1 MRKFSLTLYMVFVTM
16 VGICQTTDG
25 DNLFDDS
32 YLHEF
37 RFELVDTNTLISTK
51 DYQQV
56 NMIVDGVVVESVGIK
71 KKGNISQYSNPAKKA
86 IKIKTNKYVNGKKYD
101 GIKEFMLHM
110 NYQDPTMLR
119 EKLTYDICSD
129 MGLFSLRTA
138 FAKVYIDDEYWG
150 LYTLV
155 EGKDEMY
162 KQVFDNR
169 DMDAIESLD
178 FGEMC
183 YVSDDPIEYDYWN
196 NSSGLPYYQFENGD
210 PETAWPRFATMM
222 DKINNTAD
230 NQYMDTAS
238 TYLNLEHFFIY
249 QAINVYLMNMDS
261 YIQYRGNQIFVY
273 DTISNI
279 WQVTPWDFNASFGL
293 WGTDLYTCTSYEMIP
308 EVISD
313 GCVTARLN
321 TFPVLKEY
329 YLDAMCQ
336 LVNTIG
342 DTTTYFSKID
352 GWKEQIQD
360 AVYDDYRKHFTNE
373 DFDKGLEYGYYQH
386 FFQNQPALKTF
397 LSARLAIV
405 QEGLENE
412 GYACSTVGVAKVE
425 KSRQLNLFPNP
436 ASSVI
441 NLDFEDD
448 TFIPE
453 SVKIMNTLGQLVL
466 DQAWNGNHINIEHLQ
481 AGVYFLTLDENIGL
495 VKKIIVE

>member
-1 MRKFSLTLYMVFVTM
+1 MGKLSLMLCLVFVAKAA
-16 VGICQTTDG
+16 ICQNTDG

-37 RFELVDTNTLISTK
+37 RFEFVDTNTLIFTK

-56 NMIVDGVVVESVGIK
+56 NMIVDGLVVDSVGVK
-71 KKGNISQYSNPAKKA
+71 RKGNISQYSNPAKKA
-86 IKIKTNKYVNGKKYD
+86 IKIKTNKYVGGKEYD

-119 EKLTYDICSD
+119 EKLTYDICED

-138 FAKVYIDDEYWG
+138 FAKVYINDEYWG

-196 NSSGLPYYQFENGD
+196 NSSGFPYYQFENGD

-261 YIQYRGNQIFVY
+261 YIQYRGN
-273 DTISNI
+273 
-279 WQVTPWDFNASFGL
+279 
-293 WGTDLYTCTSYEMIP
+293 
-308 EVISD
+308 
-313 GCVTARLN
+313 
-321 TFPVLKEY
+321 
-329 YLDAMCQ
+329 
-336 LVNTIG
+336 
-342 DTTTYFSKID
+342 
-352 GWKEQIQD
+352 
-360 AVYDDYRKHFTNE
+360 
-373 DFDKGLEYGYYQH
+373 
-386 FFQNQPALKTF
+386 
-397 LSARLAIV
+397 
-405 QEGLENE
+405 
-412 GYACSTVGVAKVE
+412 
-425 KSRQLNLFPNP
+425 
-436 ASSVI
+436 
-441 NLDFEDD
+441 
-448 TFIPE
+448 
-453 SVKIMNTLGQLVL
+453 
-466 DQAWNGNHINIEHLQ
+466 
-481 AGVYFLTLDENIGL
+481 
-495 VKKIIVE
+495 